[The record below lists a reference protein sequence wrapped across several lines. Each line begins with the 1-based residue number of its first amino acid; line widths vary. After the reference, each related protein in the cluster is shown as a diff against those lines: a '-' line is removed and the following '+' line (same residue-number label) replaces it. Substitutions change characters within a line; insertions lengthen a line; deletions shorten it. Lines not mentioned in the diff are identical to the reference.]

1 MHESDRA
8 SVAQARGGDSEAF
21 RSLVE
26 RHSRYVF
33 NVAYRLT
40 GSAQD
45 AEDVVQDTFLKA
57 YRQLRNFEA
66 RADFRTWLHRITVN
80 CSIDLIRTRRHRELG
95 QDPEDL
101 ERGADLGDVTKP
113 AGPDRLLL
121 STEIRERVGEG
132 LATLTASE
140 RLAFTLRHVEGLPI
154 REVATAMGLKTEAA
168 KNSIFRAVRKMRA
181 ALEPFVDAPRA
192 HGVKGQTADACK

>member
-8 SVAQARGGDSEAF
+8 AVALASGGDHDAF

-57 YRQLRNFEA
+57 YRQLSRFEA
-66 RADFRTWLHRITVN
+66 RADFRTWIHRIAVN
-80 CSIDLIRTRRHRELG
+80 RSIDLIRSRKNRELG
-95 QDPEDL
+95 QDPDDL
-101 ERGADLGDVTKP
+101 ERGADAAVP
-113 AGPDRLLL
+113 VAAGPDRLLL
-121 STEIRERVGEG
+121 SAEIRERVSEG
-132 LATLTASE
+132 LAHLTPSE

-154 REVATAMGLKTEAA
+154 REVASAMGLKTEAA

-181 ALEPFVDAPRA
+181 ALEPFVEAAETSPA
-192 HGVKGQTADACK
+192 KGQTADACK

>member
-1 MHESDRA
+1 MHESDRT
-8 SVAQARGGDSEAF
+8 SVAKACGGDSEAF

-40 GSAQD
+40 GSAPD
-45 AEDVVQDTFLKA
+45 AEDIVQDTFLKA
-57 YRQLRNFEA
+57 YRQLSRFEA
-66 RADFRTWLHRITVN
+66 RADFRTWIHRIAVN
-80 CSIDLIRTRRHRELG
+80 RSIDLIRSRKHRELG

-101 ERGADLGDVTKP
+101 ERGADAGVP
-113 AGPDRLLL
+113 VGAGPDRLLL
-121 STEIRERVGEG
+121 SVEIRERVSDG
-132 LATLTASE
+132 LAHLTPSE

-154 REVATAMGLKTEAA
+154 REVASAMGLKTEAA

-181 ALEPFVDAPRA
+181 ALEPFVEAA
-192 HGVKGQTADACK
+192 ETSTAKGHTADACK